1 MSELG
6 VFDPDLFERGDPWSG
21 GLPLGLFAELRDA
34 RPCYWQPLDAEPL
47 FVDGTWVVSRH
58 EDCLRIIRDTD
69 RFSNK
74 AGTSVR
80 QFDPTIAERGGRP
93 TMVTM
98 DGAEHQRNRT
108 VTSRLFA
115 PRAVAAW
122 ADNFRAI
129 AVRIIERALDMGS
142 IDLVT
147 DLACYMP
154 LDAISEML
162 GIPPEDREQVLRWTN
177 MMTVPLD
184 PHYTPT
190 REDFEGALHGLWDY
204 GLKLAERRRAE
215 PDNSVMSAIAAA
227 NADGRLSDAEVQ
239 GYMLQLA
246 AAGNETTRNAIA
258 FGLHALLLRP
268 DQMAVLRST
277 GGMPESA
284 VEEMIRWSSPT
295 LYTIR
300 QALEAVELHGQKIP
314 AGARIALMQ
323 GAANFDP
330 AVFDRPEAF
339 DVMRVHNPHLGF
351 GTANH
356 VCLGIHV
363 ARLELKIMFEE
374 LLARAK
380 RIELDGEIAFVRDSF
395 IHGVRTLPVRLGRH

>member
-1 MSELG
+1 MSALG
-6 VFDPDLFERGDPWSG
+6 IFDPDMFEKGDPWHG
-21 GLPLGLFAELRDA
+21 GLPLGRFAEMRDEH
-34 RPCYWQPLDAEPL
+34 PCYWQPLDAEPL

-58 EDCLRIIRDTD
+58 DDCVRIIRDTA
-69 RFSNK
+69 RFSNQ

-80 QFDPTIAERGGRP
+80 QFDPTIIARGGRP

-108 VTSRLFA
+108 VTSRMFS

-122 ADNFRAI
+122 GEQFRGI
-129 AVRIIERALDMGS
+129 AVRIIERALDMGE
-142 IDLVT
+142 IDFIT

-154 LDAISEML
+154 LDAISEMI

-204 GLKLAERRRAE
+204 GLALAARRRAE
-215 PDNSVMSAIAAA
+215 PDDSVMTVIAEA

-268 DQMAVLRST
+268 DQMALLRSA
-277 GGMPESA
+277 GGMPDSA
-284 VEEMIRWSSPT
+284 VEEIIRWSSPT

-300 QALEAVELHGQKIP
+300 QALEETELHGQTIP

-323 GAANFDP
+323 SAANFDP
-330 AVFDRPEAF
+330 AVFHKPDEF
-339 DVMRVHNPHLGF
+339 DVMRAHNPHLAF

-356 VCLGIHV
+356 VCLGIHA

-374 LLARAK
+374 LLRRAP
-380 RIELDGEIAFVRDSF
+380 RIELDGEIEFVRDSF
-395 IHGVRTLPVRLGRH
+395 IHGVRTMPLRLARN